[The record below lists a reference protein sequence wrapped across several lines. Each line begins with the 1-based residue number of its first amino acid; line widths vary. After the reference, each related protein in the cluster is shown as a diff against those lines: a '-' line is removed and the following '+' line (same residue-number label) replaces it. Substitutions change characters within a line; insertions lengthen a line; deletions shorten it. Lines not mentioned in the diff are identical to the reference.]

1 MALQAY
7 LKLKG
12 AKMGEIKGSV
22 SQKGREGRIAVLGSS
37 HAVASLEAGGPVQH
51 QPYELIKP
59 VDKATVPLHQALVTG
74 EVFSECEIQYWT
86 PSLGG
91 STGAGV
97 ETQHYA
103 VRLTNARLL
112 DIDFEQPLT
121 LDPDLRSWPEI
132 ETLRLVY
139 DEIEW
144 RWTNPAQSFSAN
156 AKPKTKPKTKAA
168 PRKKKA

>member
-1 MALQAY
+1 MALMAY

-22 SQKGREGRIAVLGSS
+22 TQKGREGRIAVLGSS
-37 HAVASLEAGGPVQH
+37 HAVASLEAGGAVQH

-59 VDKATVPLHQALVTG
+59 VDRATVALHQALVTG
-74 EVFSECEIQYWT
+74 EVFSECEIQYWA
-86 PSLGG
+86 PSLSGTAG
-91 STGAGV
+91 GAGV

-132 ETLRLVY
+132 QTLRLVY

-144 RWTNPAQSFSAN
+144 RWSAPAQSFAAS
-156 AKPKTKPKTKAA
+156 AKPKA
-168 PRKKKA
+168 PRKKKSG